1 MTTSKITKIEF
12 ESVAVEPEDT
22 HHNHSW
28 VLNSGGEFYHRKN
41 SRDAFRGPVSDIYWF
56 DSDYP
61 AAPTSVVPS
70 TRMAEISRM
79 IESLLKNGD
88 TTLPDDGGTEHGGW
102 DRLTI
107 TTKSRVVVVESHSSH
122 GEYMSDLVNP
132 LLSLIYGN

>member
-1 MTTSKITKIEF
+1 MTTSEITKIEF
-12 ESVAVEPEDT
+12 ESVATEPDDAP
-22 HHNHSW
+22 HNHSW
-28 VLNSGGEFYHRKN
+28 SLSSGGDFYYRKN
-41 SRDAFRGPVSDIYWF
+41 ARDAFRGSEMEIYWF

-61 AAPTSVVPS
+61 AVPTSVVPS
-70 TRMAEISRM
+70 TRMAEISLK

-107 TTKSRVVVVESHSSH
+107 TTKSRVVVVEAHSSH

-132 LLSLIYGN
+132 ILSLIYGN